1 MAGRVGVHGRP
12 FLFPISSHRALY
24 VLAKACPTGS
34 PLQGWLPVQK
44 TSDINVVETRALPSP
59 AALLESLPKTE
70 AQAEFIA
77 RARSEIHRLIFT
89 DDKRFLLIVGPC
101 SIHDPEAGR
110 DYARRLA
117 ALSREVSD
125 RIMVVMRV
133 YFEKPRT
140 TVGWKGLV
148 MDPHLDGTHDIAAGL
163 RLGRMFLRDV
173 LDLGLPTATEFLDP
187 ITPQYVADLV
197 CWGAIGARTTE
208 SQTHR
213 QMASGLS
220 MPLGFKNGTDGSIQ
234 TAINAIKAAGQPQT
248 FLGINLDGA
257 SSAIVTRGNPN
268 CHVVLRGG
276 SAGPNY
282 GPDQIAQTEALLAK
296 AGLPKSIL
304 VDCSHDNSAKKPEL
318 QPEVMRQ
325 LLAQITAGNRTIMGA
340 MVESNLSAGSQPFPQ
355 PKDQLKYGVSITDGC
370 IDWPTT
376 EAMVREIHQALA
388 PLFP

>member
-1 MAGRVGVHGRP
+1 MQR
-12 FLFPISSHRALY
+12 
-24 VLAKACPTGS
+24 
-34 PLQGWLPVQK
+34 

-59 AALLESLPKTE
+59 AALLAELPKSE
-70 AQAEFIA
+70 SQAAFVA
-77 RARSEIHRLIFT
+77 HSRQDIHRIIFT
-89 DDKRFLLIVGPC
+89 DERRFLLLIGPC
-101 SIHDPEAGR
+101 SIHDLEAGR

-117 ALSREVSD
+117 ALSQEVSD
-125 RIMVVMRV
+125 RVLIVMRV

-148 MDPHLDGTHDIAAGL
+148 MDPHLDGSHDIAAGL
-163 RLGRMFLRDV
+163 RLGRAFLRDV

-220 MPLGFKNGTDGSIQ
+220 MPLGFKNSTDGSFQ
-234 TAINAIKAAGQPQT
+234 AAINAIKAAGQPQT

-257 SSAIVTRGNPN
+257 ASAIVTRGNPN

-276 SAGPNY
+276 AAGPNY
-282 GPDQIAQTEALLAK
+282 SPAHIAQTEALLAK

-318 QPEVMRQ
+318 QPEVMRA
-325 LLAQITAGNRTIMGA
+325 LLAQITAGNRSIMGA
-340 MVESNLSAGSQPFPQ
+340 MIESNLGSGSQPFPQ
-355 PKDQLKYGVSITDGC
+355 PKEQLRYGVSITDGC
-370 IDWPTT
+370 IDWATT
-376 EAMVREIHQALA
+376 ESLVREIHAALA
-388 PLFP
+388 PRFL

>member
-1 MAGRVGVHGRP
+1 MQR
-12 FLFPISSHRALY
+12 
-24 VLAKACPTGS
+24 
-34 PLQGWLPVQK
+34 
-44 TSDINVVETRALPSP
+44 TSDINVVETRPLPSP
-59 AALLESLPKTE
+59 AALLAELPKTE

-77 RARSEIHRLIFT
+77 HAREEIRRLIFT

-101 SIHDPEAGR
+101 SIHDLDAGR

-117 ALSREVSD
+117 ALAREVSD
-125 RIMVVMRV
+125 RIMIVMRV

-140 TVGWKGLV
+140 TVGWKGLI
-148 MDPHLDGTHDIAAGL
+148 MDPHLDGSHDIAAGL
-163 RLGRMFLRDV
+163 RLGRAFLRDV

-248 FLGINLDGA
+248 FLGISLEGA

-268 CHVVLRGG
+268 CHIVLRGG
-276 SAGPNY
+276 ATGPNY
-282 GPDQIAQTEALLAK
+282 SPADVAKTEAILAK

-304 VDCSHDNSAKKPEL
+304 VDCSHDNSSKKPEL
-318 QPEVMRQ
+318 QPDVMRA
-325 LLAQITAGNRTIMGA
+325 LLAQITAGNTSIMGA
-340 MVESNLSAGSQPFPQ
+340 MIESNLGAGSQPFPQ
-355 PKDQLKYGVSITDGC
+355 PRESLRYGVSITDGC

-376 EAMVREIHQALA
+376 ESLVREIHTALA
-388 PLFP
+388 PQFAPA